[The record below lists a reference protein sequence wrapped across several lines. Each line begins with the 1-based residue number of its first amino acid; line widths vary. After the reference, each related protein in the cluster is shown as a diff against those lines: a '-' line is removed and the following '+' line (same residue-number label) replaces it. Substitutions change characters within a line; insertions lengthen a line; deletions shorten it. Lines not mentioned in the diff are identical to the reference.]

1 MRNMDIREGNK
12 IKFGKYSP
20 DVSSEVSSMWEKTP
34 WWTYSLNY
42 ESGFG
47 LSQYASKEDALKA
60 AMEDAEIEG
69 AERVFIGRINE
80 YIPTVDAESVTN
92 QIQSDGADAAA
103 EEDVNWPFECL
114 ADVDGDDLYELEEML
129 TEAYKKWED
138 KHPEY
143 KPKAYM
149 ITDIEEFQVSK
160 TDK

>member
-1 MRNMDIREGNK
+1 
-12 IKFGKYSP
+12 
-20 DVSSEVSSMWEKTP
+20 MWEKTP
-34 WWTYSLNY
+34 WWTYSLND
-42 ESGFG
+42 ESF
-47 LSQYASKEDALKA
+47 LISFEYASKGQAINA

-103 EEDVNWPFECL
+103 ESDTSWPFEYL
-114 ADVDGDDLYELEEML
+114 ADVDGNDLYELEEML
-129 TEAYKKWED
+129 SIAYRKWED

-143 KPKAYM
+143 KPDFYTV
-149 ITDIEEFQVSK
+149 TDIEEFQVGD

>member
-1 MRNMDIREGNK
+1 M
-12 IKFGKYSP
+12 KFGKYSP
-20 DVSSEVSSMWEKTP
+20 DVSSEANSMWEKTP
-34 WWTYSLNY
+34 YWTYYLND
-42 ESGFG
+42 ESGFVPF
-47 LSQYASKEDALKA
+47 QYPSKEDALKA

-103 EEDVNWPFECL
+103 ESDTSWPFEYL

-129 TEAYKKWED
+129 TEAYRKWED

-143 KPKAYM
+143 KPDFYTV
-149 ITDIEEFQVSK
+149 TDIEEFQVGE

>member
-1 MRNMDIREGNK
+1 
-12 IKFGKYSP
+12 
-20 DVSSEVSSMWEKTP
+20 MWEKTP
-34 WWTYSLNY
+34 WWTYSLND
-42 ESGFG
+42 ESSFAPF
-47 LSQYASKEDALKA
+47 QYPSKEDALKA

-103 EEDVNWPFECL
+103 ESDTSWPFEYL

-129 TEAYKKWED
+129 TEAYRKWED
-138 KHPEY
+138 KHYEY
-143 KPKAYM
+143 KPDFYTV
-149 ITDIEEFQVSK
+149 TDIEEFQVSK

>member
-1 MRNMDIREGNK
+1 M
-12 IKFGKYSP
+12 KFGKYSP

-34 WWTYSLNY
+34 WWTYSLND
-42 ESGFG
+42 ESGFMPF
-47 LSQYASKEDALKA
+47 QYVSKEDALKA
-60 AMEDAEIEG
+60 AMEDAEIE
-69 AERVFIGRINE
+69 ESDRVYIGRINE

-114 ADVDGDDLYELEEML
+114 ADVNGNDLYELEEML
-129 TEAYKKWED
+129 SIAYRKWED

-143 KPKAYM
+143 KPEVYM
-149 ITDIEEFQVSK
+149 ITDVEEFQVGE

>member
-1 MRNMDIREGNK
+1 
-12 IKFGKYSP
+12 
-20 DVSSEVSSMWEKTP
+20 MWEKTP
-34 WWTYSLNY
+34 WWTYSLNE

-103 EEDVNWPFECL
+103 ESDTSWPFEYL
-114 ADVDGDDLYELEEML
+114 ADVDGNDLYELEEML
-129 TEAYKKWED
+129 SIAYREWED

-143 KPKAYM
+143 KPEVYM
-149 ITDIEEFQVSK
+149 ITDVEEFQVGEK
-160 TDK
+160 